1 MRRNAGTTASPA
13 QIEDY
18 IIPLNNVSF
27 HREHSEQNI
36 GLPTCPCYLLLTH
49 NMIAFDASR
58 YAVCTRFLNEKPSNT
73 HLTLPNTTSLRIMYL
88 LVFWMLAQGCTPPV
102 AEEQPPNII
111 FIFTDDHSASAI
123 SAYGSVINET
133 PNMDRLAREGML
145 FQNCFVT
152 NSICA
157 PSRATI
163 LTGTYNHINGQITNA
178 ETFDGSQLTFPK
190 LLRDAGYETAMIG
203 KWHLRSA
210 PTGFDYW
217 RVLIGQGPYYN
228 PPIRTAT
235 DTIQYTGYTTD
246 IITDIALEWLQ
257 NERETSKP
265 FMMMYQH
272 KAPHRRWEP
281 GPDHLAT
288 YDDIEIP
295 EPATLFDDYSGR
307 TSAARTQNMQ
317 ISENLSARDLK
328 ITPPGNLT
336 PEQLAVWEAAYN
348 PKNEEIRQNPK
359 TGDELTRWKYQ
370 RYIKDY
376 LRSVASVDD
385 NIGRLL
391 EYLDESGLADNT
403 IVIYNSDQGW
413 YLGEHGWYDKRWMYE
428 ESLRTPL
435 IVRWPGH
442 IPAGTVNEDFVSNV
456 DFAATFLD
464 LAGVSI
470 PADMQGRSLKS
481 IFLGDTPAD
490 WRTSHYYQYY
500 EYPGA
505 HCVQRH
511 YGVRTDRY
519 KLIYFYLVD
528 EWELFDLETDPNEL
542 NSQYDNPEYADV
554 VAELKEELSRLRTQY
569 AVPEDTRPSGECNF
583 DTESWNGYDE

>member
-1 MRRNAGTTASPA
+1 MKDAY
-13 QIEDY
+13 DY
-18 IIPLNNVSF
+18 
-27 HREHSEQNI
+27 
-36 GLPTCPCYLLLTH
+36 
-49 NMIAFDASR
+49 
-58 YAVCTRFLNEKPSNT
+58 PSNSQKNMRNIIT
-73 HLTLPNTTSLRIMYL
+73 TLPGACLSLPACRPLFIML
-88 LVFWMLAQGCTPPV
+88 LAGVIMIAQGCGPAPS
-102 AEEQPPNII
+102 APEDPPNII
-111 FIFTDDHSASAI
+111 FIFTDDHSSSAV

-133 PNMDRLAREGML
+133 PNIDRLANEGML

-163 LTGTYNHINGQITNA
+163 LTGTYNHVNGQITNR

-190 LLRDAGYETAMIG
+190 LLREAGYQTAMIG

-235 DTIQYTGYTTD
+235 DTVQYTGYTTD
-246 IITDIALEWLQ
+246 IITDITLEWLQ
-257 NERETSKP
+257 SERDASKP
-265 FMMMYQH
+265 FMLMYQH
-272 KAPHRRWEP
+272 KAPHRRWDP
-281 GPDHLAT
+281 GPDHLNT
-288 YDDIEIP
+288 YDDVQIP
-295 EPATLFDDYSGR
+295 EPPTLFDDYSGR
-307 TSAARTQNMQ
+307 TSAARMQNMQ

-328 ITPPGNLT
+328 IVPP
-336 PEQLAVWEAAYN
+336 PELNPDQLAVWEEAYRE
-348 PKNEEIRQNPK
+348 KNEEIRQNPRS
-359 TGDELTRWKYQ
+359 GDDLTRWKYQ

-376 LRSVASVDD
+376 LRAVASVDD

-391 EYLDESGLADNT
+391 TYLDESGLAENT

-428 ESLRTPL
+428 ESLRTPF

-442 IPAGTVNEDFVSNV
+442 IQAGAVNEDFVSNL

-464 LAGVSI
+464 LAGAAV
-470 PADMQGRSLKS
+470 PEGMQGRSLKP
-481 IFLGDTPAD
+481 IFLGETPAD
-490 WRTSHYYQYY
+490 WRDSHYYQYY

-519 KLIYFYLVD
+519 KLIYFYLLD
-528 EWELFDLETDPNEL
+528 EWELFDLQTDPNEL
-542 NSQYDNPEYADV
+542 NSIYGDPNYADIV
-554 VAELKEELSRLRTQY
+554 TELKTELDRLRVEY